1 MILPGIGGIV
11 LGSAAFSGYSTTYD
25 SGSTST
31 TTISVPAGASALVIE
46 TIGKGGA
53 GYLNSGVEAR
63 GGGGGAY
70 SIKTLA
76 SLSGYTGV
84 YLDLSSADAVVK
96 QNSSGGSTV
105 CLAKGGAAAV
115 AGTSGQGGQSA
126 SGTGDTKYSGGDGYG
141 EASGSPK
148 GYGGG
153 GAGPSGAGGTATAG
167 GPGSGGGSPAGAGG
181 SFGANGND
189 YGGGGGA
196 GLGVAGAGA
205 KSCVKL
211 TWS

>member
-25 SGSTST
+25 SGTTST
-31 TTISVPAGASALVIE
+31 TTISVPAGATGLVIE

-53 GYLNSGVEAR
+53 AYLNSGVEAR

-70 SIKTLA
+70 SIKTIA
-76 SLSGYTGV
+76 SLSGYTGI
-84 YLDLSSADAVVK
+84 YLDLSGADAVAK

-105 CLAKGGAAAV
+105 CLAKGGAAGV

-141 EASGSPK
+141 EASPGPK

-153 GAGPSGAGGTATAG
+153 AAGPSGAGGSANAG
-167 GPGSGGGSPAGAGG
+167 GAGSGGGPPAGAGG
-181 SFGANGND
+181 GLGADGND
-189 YGGGGGA
+189 YGGGAGA
-196 GLGVAGAGA
+196 GSGVAGSGA
-205 KSCVKL
+205 KSYVKL